1 MENLNR
7 VVVDWIACYW
17 QEAMKQ
23 LVGLGT
29 VGWLFECCFEGCCFE
44 GCCLFA
50 KQCCFEGVFA
60 GSGWEFLLY
69 LHLIEMSLC

>member
-29 VGWLFECCFEGCCFE
+29 VGWLFE
-44 GCCLFA
+44 
-50 KQCCFEGVFA
+50 QCCFEGVFA